1 MWSSRIRASDP
12 ASSWAGDWS
21 GQNSHQSLL
30 DTITSSR
37 RQPAA
42 RNSSPKT
49 TSEYPVG
56 IGARP
61 VSSL

>member
-1 MWSSRIRASDP
+1 MWSSPIRPSDP
-12 ASSWAGDWS
+12 ASSSAGDWS

-30 DTITSSR
+30 DTTASSR

-42 RNSSPKT
+42 RNSSPNT
-49 TSEYPVG
+49 ISEYPVG
-56 IGARP
+56 TGAWP